1 MELPR
6 LIRVGPLDLEV
17 RLDRHLA
24 EHTQTDGRCW
34 VSRQEIVLNPAN
46 GPDYQ
51 AVVLMHEVL
60 HALWAT
66 TGLTER
72 VEGELA
78 EQVISALSPALVDTL
93 RRNPELTRV
102 VASLPGPHLVYV
114 DPEVRAGQ
122 ALAQDREG

>member
-51 AVVLMHEVL
+51 AVVLLHEVL

-78 EQVISALSPALVDTL
+78 EMVISALAPALVDTL

-114 DPEVRAGQ
+114 DPEVRTGQ